1 MATGDEK
8 NASLTGLREWT
19 RGAPKELQSEFR
31 RISKRIGE
39 GAAEMARSRVYPA
52 VGNRSSRG
60 RVVRGRRR
68 SKGEGLSATK
78 ASIKARGDRQGV
90 SLTLG
95 GPSAPGAM
103 GHEFGGGKRPTTRQ
117 FPIHLGRQGYF
128 FYPTIREES
137 TALLTEY
144 GEAVERLW
152 PRPL

>member
-8 NASLTGLREWT
+8 VESLTGLQQWT
-19 RGAPKELQSEFR
+19 RSAPRELQAEFR

-39 GAAEMARSRVYPA
+39 EAAEVARSRVYPA

-78 ASIKARGDRQGV
+78 ASIKAQGDRQGV
-90 SLTLG
+90 ALTLG
-95 GPSAPGAM
+95 GPSAPAAL

-117 FPIHLGRQGYF
+117 FPIHIGRTGYF
-128 FYPTIREES
+128 FYPTLREKSRDLIE
-137 TALLTEY
+137 EY
-144 GEAVERLW
+144 GAEVERLW